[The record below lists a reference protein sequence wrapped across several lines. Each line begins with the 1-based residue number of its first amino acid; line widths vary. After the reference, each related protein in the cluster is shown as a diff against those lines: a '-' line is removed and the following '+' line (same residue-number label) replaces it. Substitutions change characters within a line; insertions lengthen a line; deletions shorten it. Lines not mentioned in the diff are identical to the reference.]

1 MSRFQVEASL
11 LVGAHVVAREMDASL
26 AAHGMRLNPMARARM
41 VGPGIAAATLVWRHR
56 PTGCT
61 TTLHVTVPIRDWDG
75 A

>member
-11 LVGAHVVAREMDASL
+11 LVGAHVVAAAMDAAL
-26 AAHGMRLNPMARARM
+26 AALGLRLNPLARARM
-41 VGPGIAAATLVWRHR
+41 IAPGIAAATLVWRHR

-61 TTLHVTVPIRDWDG
+61 TTLHVTVPMRDRDG